1 MNVIGLKELIR
12 EGGLD
17 SKLAGLYGQENVAKQ
32 RERYIRAC
40 NGFEDLFPEHLH
52 RAVRRS
58 AAIIPIIS
66 TAVFLR
72 QQLILT

>member
-17 SKLAGLYGQENVAKQ
+17 SRLAGLYGQENVEKQ

-40 NGFEDLFPEHLH
+40 NGFEGLFPEHHKHPHISSKHLH
-52 RAVRRS
+52 IYDVLKTVYGVHKSR
-58 AAIIPIIS
+58 
-66 TAVFLR
+66 
-72 QQLILT
+72 